1 MRIYL
6 CGGGS
11 GNQISQAFL
20 DFANSIDKE
29 KPILYIPLAMDKSK
43 YNDCYKWFKAELKTV
58 NLTNF
63 EMIQSS
69 EELSNKNL
77 SKYSAIYIGGGNT
90 FRLLSELKKYD
101 ILNNLRNYDGIIFG
115 GSAGAIIFG
124 KDINHC
130 KLEEYNIIGLK
141 DTTGLN
147 YLQDYAILCH
157 LNDKNLEKNKD
168 YLEKY
173 SRKNKLIYLPEED
186 VILLTGNEI
195 IMFGEKDYIICKEG
209 KIECHKPKDFKEKI
223 IK

>member
-6 CGGGS
+6 CGGGY
-11 GNQISQAFL
+11 GNQISPAFQ
-20 DFANSIDKE
+20 DFANSIDQE

-43 YNDCYKWFKAELKTV
+43 YKDCYKWFKAELKTV
-58 NLTNF
+58 NLTYF
-63 EMIQSS
+63 EMVQSS

-90 FRLLSELKKYD
+90 FQLLSELKKYN

-124 KDINHC
+124 KDIKHC
-130 KLEEYNIIGLK
+130 ELEEYNSIRLK

-195 IMFGEKDYIICKEG
+195 IMFGEKDYIVYKEG
-209 KIECHKPKDFKEKI
+209 KLECHKPKDFKGKLVN
-223 IK
+223 

>member
-1 MRIYL
+1 MVKNCYIHIPFCSKICSYCDFCKLYYDEKFVDKYL
-6 CGGGS
+6 NELEKEIKTTYKGEV
-11 GNQISQAFL
+11 L
-20 DFANSIDKE
+20 D
-29 KPILYIPLAMDKSK
+29 
-43 YNDCYKWFKAELKTV
+43 T
-58 NLTNF
+58 
-63 EMIQSS
+63 
-69 EELSNKNL
+69 
-77 SKYSAIYIGGGNT
+77 IYIGGGNT
-90 FRLLSELKKYD
+90 FRLLSELKKYN

-130 KLEEYNIIGLK
+130 ELEECNIIGLK

-157 LNDKNLEKNKD
+157 LNNKNLEKNKD

-186 VILLTGNEI
+186 VMLLTENEI

-209 KIECHKPKDFKEKI
+209 KIECHKPKDLKKI
-223 IK
+223 VK